1 MMCHIIWQGSNDDA
15 ADDDAAAAAA
25 AAAADDDDDD
35 DACMRWCTGS
45 ALVQLM
51 ANCLFSSKSC

>member
-1 MMCHIIWQGSNDDA
+1 MMCHIIWQGSNDD
-15 ADDDAAAAAA
+15 AAAAA

-35 DACMRWCTGS
+35 DDDAACMRWCTGS

-51 ANCLFSSKSC
+51 ANCLFSSKSY